1 MFNSKQPSGRDQL
14 KTFNGKRSG
23 QTGKR
28 GVSVTKGVHKTHDS
42 RDSNDSRDNRD
53 TKKPPLK
60 QRVRR
65 WYPLIA
71 VLVVLLATLFYLDVF
86 NLKGAL
92 FSDQEQDPITQVRGP
107 ADFIESKLESAKAVT
122 LLDTVPDPAQGIV
135 DLYVQDGYLYCAE
148 DGQPGTLWAA
158 DADVTQAGKLKL
170 AFSVS
175 EDAPD
180 TLNYLVGHLEVSEYD
195 MLRTARIPRIQ
206 GSAGHNY
213 TAARLYLNESGMAPI
228 AKVED
233 LSFSVQRN
241 AAFALP
247 KSIEAVL
254 ADGSKTQVPITWS
267 PWLIDTSENGVRG
280 SIGTI
285 EGYDQP
291 VTLTLI
297 ISDQVALQPETS
309 GGAQSLP
316 ETSGGA
322 QSPPEK
328 SGGAQSPPETSGGA
342 QSPPEPAAAPKPAP
356 KPALKPAPAQVTLQS
371 LEAVNATVKQG
382 VTYVMPTTVTAVMS
396 DQTRKTVAVTWSP
409 ATIDT
414 SSAGTKISTGSVAG
428 TNVKATLTLTVTPS
442 ALSAPVVAVS
452 QISGTDVT
460 VKVTGQP
467 GATVLF
473 NDYGVGT
480 IGSNGILTVTHV
492 NIDILQRV
500 RLTMDGWQPS
510 PTVSTFVLY

>member
-53 TKKPPLK
+53 TKKQPLK

-86 NLKGAL
+86 NLKGML

-107 ADFIESKLESAKAVT
+107 ADFIESKLESAKAVK
-122 LLDTVPDPAQGIV
+122 LLDTVPEPAQGII
-135 DLYVQDGYLYCAE
+135 DLYIQDGYLYCAE

-158 DADVTQAGKLKL
+158 DEDVTQAGKLKL
-170 AFSVS
+170 TFSVS

-180 TLNYLVGHLEVSEYD
+180 MLNFLVGHLEASEYD

-206 GSAGHNY
+206 ASAGHNY

-241 AAFALP
+241 AEFALP

-322 QSPPEK
+322 QSL
-328 SGGAQSPPETSGGA
+328 PETSGGA
-342 QSPPEPAAAPKPAP
+342 QSPPEPAAVPKSAPKPAP
-356 KPALKPAPAQVTLQS
+356 KPAPVQAAIQS

-382 VTYVMPTTVTAVMS
+382 TSYVMPTTVTAVMS

-428 TNVKATLTLTVTPS
+428 MNVKATLTLTVTPS

-452 QISGTDVT
+452 QVSGTDVT